1 MSATPIIVRGVVK
14 DDGTLELAE
23 KVNLPPGPVQVTVQP
38 APQPV
43 PPEDTLGALMER
55 IWAGQRARGFV
66 PRTKEQIDA
75 DLDELRNEV
84 EEKIEENIRLHMEAK
99 RLREQKETPPETSA

>member
-38 APQPV
+38 AP
-43 PPEDTLGALMER
+43 EEGSLAALMER

-66 PRTKEQIDA
+66 PRTAEQVEA
-75 DLDELRNEV
+75 ERRAMRDES
-84 EEKIEENIRLHMEAK
+84 EEEIQEAIRIHMEGR
-99 RLREQKETPPETSA
+99 RLREQKESETETPK